1 MGTAP
6 SKKKN
11 LTKTV
16 PSLRQYNPFNIDK
29 NLNIINN
36 LKNIAIK
43 DLKNATI
50 NVVECNN
57 PDNLGT
63 LWKCI
68 KMLKQDSLITNVL
81 QLLNTQPKMESTL
94 IQLLTTYID
103 IIVILIRRDSLI
115 LAASVIAIEASS
127 LALCIA
133 IYVKMKNNNISS
145 STNETDNI
153 KRVID
158 EMPAIIQTLQEK
170 PPSKIP
176 KLNKRVT
183 DINKYKKHN
192 C

>member
-1 MGTAP
+1 MGASQ
-6 SKKKN
+6 SKRN
-11 LTKTV
+11 RTIL
-16 PSLRQYNPFNIDK
+16 PQSLVQDTNVLSNDDDDDE

-50 NVVECNN
+50 NVVESNN
-57 PDNLGT
+57 PDNLGA

-68 KMLKQDSLITNVL
+68 KMLKQNSLITDVL
-81 QLLNTQPKMESTL
+81 KLLNTQPKMESTL

-133 IYVKMKNNNISS
+133 IYVKMKKHESS
-145 STNETDNI
+145 SNSYN
-153 KRVID
+153 
-158 EMPAIIQTLQEK
+158 
-170 PPSKIP
+170 
-176 KLNKRVT
+176 N
-183 DINKYKKHN
+183 
-192 C
+192 